1 MTTTIALAILS
12 VSQALGLPPG
22 LLSAMSYVES
32 RHNVKAINH
41 QDGLGD
47 SLGALQIK
55 FATARMIGYQGSA
68 DRLLE
73 PKANAY
79 WAALYLK
86 HQLNRY
92 DGDVVRAIAAF
103 NSGAYRLDKT
113 GKPVNLDYVRKV
125 LNAWKDHR

>member
-12 VSQALGLPPG
+12 VTQSLGLPPG

-41 QDGLGD
+41 RDGYGD
-47 SLGALQIK
+47 SLGACQIK
-55 FATARMIGYQGSA
+55 YSTARMIGYQGNA
-68 DRLLE
+68 DRLLD
-73 PKANAY
+73 PRVNAY

-86 HQLNRY
+86 HQLERY
-92 DGDVVRAIAAF
+92 DGDVVRAISAY
-103 NSGAYRLDKT
+103 NSGTYRLDKT

-125 LNAWKDHR
+125 LNAWKEHR